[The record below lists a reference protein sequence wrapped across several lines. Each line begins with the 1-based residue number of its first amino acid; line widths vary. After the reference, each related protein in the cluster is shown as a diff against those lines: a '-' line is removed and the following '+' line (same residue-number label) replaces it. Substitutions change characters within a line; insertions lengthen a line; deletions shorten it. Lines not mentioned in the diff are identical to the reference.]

1 MDSFNEGSF
10 PRPRHLDLDPFAPLS
25 DDLVAHILALVASNG
40 FCFHPK
46 PRLTAAAVTSGTTTA
61 TAAAAAAAIA
71 VSAAVEATADG
82 GDGASAERDD
92 GIAGNVGNAVNV
104 SVNNGDGYAR
114 GDARTLRYWNP
125 NRPPEDPDIAVTKV
139 TEPAFSALFAACRRL
154 VSLKLV
160 VPLCLPELPAS
171 VSLLQR
177 LTRLD
182 VSFDRDERDNRPDP
196 EPEPR
201 FPESVGSL
209 SALWTL
215 RIRDTYVRALP
226 HILSRLR
233 PLTSLKIDGCA
244 ALRQLPDGLGHLKSL
259 QHLDLVKLPALESL
273 PHSIGLLS
281 SLETLHLRD
290 VNVDSLPNF
299 SSAHLSSLK
308 RLLLTSLAHLESLPD
323 GIGELPSLQELTIK
337 SCARLAA
344 LPASL
349 SALSSLTALTVQHC
363 DSLDSLPEDIG
374 DVPCLASLVLD
385 DLPSLAAISDSLA
398 LLSSL
403 MHLHAANCQD
413 LALLPASFA
422 GMQSLSQLHLLGCS
436 LGSLPEDL
444 GQVSGLT
451 ELQLSKVAG
460 DPPDSF
466 GQLLKL
472 KRLTIHSFCELENLP
487 ETIGQLTAL
496 RTVEIAGCGLLETLP
511 ESFSQLPNLE
521 SLTLGWKGVV
531 TKREDRELG
540 FQTYIYDRVRSS
552 GSDSDNNNNNNDD
565 DDNDDESRKT
575 ALTDLP
581 SMFGQLASS
590 LTTLEIHGCHELQ
603 QLPASFTQLTRLQR
617 LCISN
622 CHKLRGMPA
631 GWGNLVGLQDDMQQ
645 AITHLSSL
653 QHLCIEHNPALTT
666 VPILSSL
673 ESLHLYDLSRVSPLS
688 FPNIHALQK
697 LQVLTLHALPRLSPL
712 PPSIT
717 ALSHLQRLHLL
728 RMDFSNLPED
738 LGQMQGLRVLTI
750 DTSPNLSTLPAS
762 LTLLTSLQHL
772 MVSLSDTFSSLPE
785 DGFGNLSSLLN
796 LSLKHLPLLLKLPV
810 AVSRL
815 ASLQVLDVEHCENLS
830 ELPEGLESVRSLR
843 EVYVDGCSQLDDALE
858 PLLAR
863 AGTIQVHM

>member
-1 MDSFNEGSF
+1 MDSFNEGSS

-71 VSAAVEATADG
+71 VSAAVEANADG

-114 GDARTLRYWNP
+114 GDASEDELHKCIARAVKTECASCLRVIYLTSAIFSEANATAANYARIMTHPIMDPEDPADPADPADHGTPSAEHILASAYPPPLCGTSADSAPLPPLLPPPPLTVFHHALVCKRRLRLARFSLPAILLQHHRRLSTQTFRSFLSSPPPPSLSPLTPASASASAVSPSFPLHSPLTLQHLHIGPSALDAITDDLLHSIATGCAPSLTHLSLYSHRNLRYWNP

-209 SALWTL
+209 SALRSL

-226 HILSRLR
+226 HTLSRLR
-233 PLTSLKIDGCA
+233 SLTSLKIDGCA

-259 QHLDLVKLPALESL
+259 QHLDLAKLPALESL

-374 DVPCLASLVLD
+374 DVPRLASLVLD

-422 GMQSLSQLHLLGCS
+422 GMQSVSQLHLLGCS

-460 DPPDSF
+460 
-466 GQLLKL
+466 LHL
-472 KRLTIHSFCELENLP
+472 
-487 ETIGQLTAL
+487 
-496 RTVEIAGCGLLETLP
+496 
-511 ESFSQLPNLE
+511 
-521 SLTLGWKGVV
+521 
-531 TKREDRELG
+531 
-540 FQTYIYDRVRSS
+540 
-552 GSDSDNNNNNNDD
+552 
-565 DDNDDESRKT
+565 
-575 ALTDLP
+575 LP
-581 SMFGQLASS
+581 SL
-590 LTTLEIHGCHELQ
+590 
-603 QLPASFTQLTRLQR
+603 
-617 LCISN
+617 
-622 CHKLRGMPA
+622 
-631 GWGNLVGLQDDMQQ
+631 
-645 AITHLSSL
+645 
-653 QHLCIEHNPALTT
+653 
-666 VPILSSL
+666 
-673 ESLHLYDLSRVSPLS
+673 LHLDIRDS
-688 FPNIHALQK
+688 
-697 LQVLTLHALPRLSPL
+697 
-712 PPSIT
+712 
-717 ALSHLQRLHLL
+717 LSHLQRLHLL

-750 DTSPNLSTLPAS
+750 DTLPNLSTLPAS

-796 LSLKHLPLLLKLPV
+796 LSLKHLPLLLKLPA

-843 EVYVDGCSQLDDALE
+843 EVYVDGCSQLEDALE